1 MFKMDVMELASCN
14 NLIHYIMMSFSYK
27 ILPAPLVE
35 SASAFFGDASFQI
48 ADQTSEYLIIGY
60 FDDQQRLI
68 QIGEVWSD
76 EVDAVSV
83 PVRKIT
89 HDALNLDA
97 RSIILMHNH
106 PSGDPRPSLGDIKQ
120 TREIA
125 RILGPLGIHLD
136 DHLIVAGNRQFS
148 FREAGML

>member
-1 MFKMDVMELASCN
+1 MDFTGLASCG
-14 NLIHYIMMSFSYK
+14 NLIHYKVMSFSYK
-27 ILPAPLVE
+27 ISPARPRDN
-35 SASAFFGDASFQI
+35 ARAFFGDASFQI

-68 QIGEVWSD
+68 QIGEVWSGQ
-76 EVDAVSV
+76 ANSVSV

-89 HDALNLDA
+89 HDALNLNA
-97 RSIILMHNH
+97 HSIILMHNH
-106 PSGDPRPSLGDIKQ
+106 PSGDPRPSSGDIKQ

-136 DHLIVAGNRQFS
+136 DHLIVAGDHQFS

>member
-14 NLIHYIMMSFSYK
+14 NLIHYMTMSFSYK

>member
-1 MFKMDVMELASCN
+1 MFKMDFTEIASCG
-14 NLIHYIMMSFSYK
+14 NLIHYKVMSFSYK
-27 ILPAPLVE
+27 ISPAPPLGN
-35 SASAFFGDASFQI
+35 AGAFFGNAAFQI
-48 ADQTSEYLIIGY
+48 ANMTSEYLIVGY

-68 QIGEVWSD
+68 QIGEVWSGH
-76 EVDAVSV
+76 ATSVSV

-89 HDALNLDA
+89 HDALNLNA
-97 RSIILMHNH
+97 HSIILMHNH
-106 PSGDPRPSLGDIKQ
+106 PSGDPRPSRGDIKQ

>member
-60 FDDQQRLI
+60 FDDQRRLI

-97 RSIILMHNH
+97 HSIILMHNH

-120 TREIA
+120 TRESA

-148 FREAGML
+148 FREEGML

>member
-14 NLIHYIMMSFSYK
+14 NLIHYITMSFSYK

>member
-1 MFKMDVMELASCN
+1 MFKMDFTELASCN
-14 NLIHYIMMSFSYK
+14 NLIHYSVMSFSYK
-27 ILPAPLVE
+27 ISPAPPAE
-35 SASAFFGDASFQI
+35 SVSAFFGDASFQI

-97 RSIILMHNH
+97 HSIILMHNH
-106 PSGDPRPSLGDIKQ
+106 PSGDPRPSQGDIKQ